1 MNNLQA
7 ITAPVDPTP
16 APALRPVHRIC
27 GNRGLAM
34 ERLSNEQPKL
44 AWLLTRAPR
53 SFKPKSLSE
62 ISDSVTVPLA
72 HRVSPPITA

>member
-7 ITAPVDPTP
+7 ITAPIDPTP
-16 APALRPVHRIC
+16 APPLRPVPKLC

-34 ERLSNEQPKL
+34 ERLSAQQPKL

-53 SFKPKSLSE
+53 TFKPKSLAE